1 MHRSFCRMRGALR
14 LQSFSLPRL
23 TAQLPETWKPP
34 TAIQA
39 KHVRTPQSFMDLAL
53 SERCYQRVRP
63 FLAVALPAAVAC
75 SSLDTVHTEMCSHCS
90 HMCVHDVH
98 GSARKNLAS
107 ICDHARV
114 CPLMCRRSVELGSS
128 SRQIE

>member
-1 MHRSFCRMRGALR
+1 MHRSFCRMRGAPR
-14 LQSFSLPRL
+14 LQSLSLPRL

-34 TAIQA
+34 LAIQER
-39 KHVRTPQSFMDLAL
+39 HVRTPQSCMDLAL
-53 SERCYQRVRP
+53 GGRCYQRVRP
-63 FLAVALPAAVAC
+63 SLAAALPAAVAC
-75 SSLDTVHTEMCSHCS
+75 SSLDTGHTETCSHCS

-98 GSARKNLAS
+98 GSARNNLAS
-107 ICDHARV
+107 IRDHARI